1 MPQGDDELTQT
12 RGSSEPPTEAASP
25 ARTWGD
31 FRLISELGRGGF
43 GRVYHAWDPT
53 LTRDI
58 ALKIVRL
65 PDATAAA
72 TALHEGRMLARVRH
86 RNVVTVYGA
95 QQIGEEV
102 GVWMEL
108 IRGRHLSQLVREQGP
123 MGAEEAT
130 VVGISV
136 CQALAAVHAAGLLH
150 RDIKANNVMRESG
163 GRIVLMDFGAGRE
176 SGSALAGDLAGT
188 PVYMAPEI
196 LRGGPASPNSDLY
209 SVGVLLFYVTT
220 GEYPVV
226 GHSMLE
232 LSLAHQRGER
242 RLLADRR
249 PDLPDGFVR
258 AVERALAPSHQ
269 NRPASAGAML
279 RDLSNALP
287 GSQPWETTDH
297 RVDLMPTPG
306 GRGPIALLPATVSV
320 PAERSRLL
328 IWLGDGLATIV
339 AIGLFGI
346 LTSMAFDQSLGRDSA
361 YSTESFADWWLFGA
375 RSLLWPA
382 ILIMVVII
390 SGRLLITV
398 WRGLQQVIPGLKKLA
413 EAASVGAVRVARQLG
428 AVGPVA
434 GSQWLLFVQVVA
446 LIAVWRRFVPIM
458 EAIID
463 PATADGAKLGLLANS
478 SQEPLYFQSAAALLV
493 FGMAFG
499 WYRLLSIPT
508 ARSAIHWSTLVAGAA
523 VLVIALLMLVVP
535 YRLLYHNEMPRVMV
549 GAERCYRLGVHDGQV
564 LLYCPDRPAPRV
576 ATADESLVV
585 PTGISENIFSPAAVR

>member
-297 RVDLMPTPG
+297 RVDLTPTPSG
-306 GRGPIALLPATVSV
+306 GRGPIALLPESVSV
-320 PAERSRLL
+320 PARALASARL
-328 IWLGDGLATIV
+328 
-339 AIGLFGI
+339 
-346 LTSMAFDQSLGRDSA
+346 
-361 YSTESFADWWLFGA
+361 A
-375 RSLLWPA
+375 R
-382 ILIMVVII
+382 
-390 SGRLLITV
+390 
-398 WRGLQQVIPGLKKLA
+398 
-413 EAASVGAVRVARQLG
+413 RQLLRR
-428 AVGPVA
+428 
-434 GSQWLLFVQVVA
+434 S
-446 LIAVWRRFVPIM
+446 WRSV
-458 EAIID
+458 
-463 PATADGAKLGLLANS
+463 S
-478 SQEPLYFQSAAALLV
+478 S
-493 FGMAFG
+493 
-499 WYRLLSIPT
+499 
-508 ARSAIHWSTLVAGAA
+508 AR
-523 VLVIALLMLVVP
+523 
-535 YRLLYHNEMPRVMV
+535 
-549 GAERCYRLGVHDGQV
+549 
-564 LLYCPDRPAPRV
+564 
-576 ATADESLVV
+576 
-585 PTGISENIFSPAAVR
+585 